1 MQVPLGKVL
10 FILANLNRALQL
22 ARYPN
27 QGVGLMRM
35 EFVINNTIRIHPM
48 ALVNF
53 DKLENTAARAKIE
66 TLTAACSNKPEYFV
80 N

>member
-1 MQVPLGKVL
+1 MLTNL
-10 FILANLNRALQL
+10 SRILQPT
-22 ARYPN
+22 RYPN
-27 QGVGLMRM
+27 QGMGLMRM